1 MPPPQQ
7 ALARAKQHSTG
18 AIEAGKAT
26 VSHTEI
32 IRASKVCA
40 EGVAS
45 KRQVTHYSGIVHTA
59 AQ

>member
-1 MPPPQQ
+1 MKIMTFRKDFN
-7 ALARAKQHSTG
+7 LLCTG
-18 AIEAGKAT
+18 ATEKAT

-45 KRQVTHYSGIVHTA
+45 KPGDTL
-59 AQ
+59 

>member
-1 MPPPQQ
+1 MKISTFRKDFN
-7 ALARAKQHSTG
+7 LLCTG
-18 AIEAGKAT
+18 ATEKAT

-45 KRQVTHYSGIVHTA
+45 KPGDTLYSGILHTMA
-59 AQ
+59 P

>member
-1 MPPPQQ
+1 MNISSGRI
-7 ALARAKQHSTG
+7 LTYCYTG
-18 AIEAGKAT
+18 ATEKAT

-45 KRQVTHYSGIVHTA
+45 KPGDTL
-59 AQ
+59 